1 MHTKA
6 SVSMSLSLPL
16 RRDLMVSFLLFQS
29 GFAFLSIGT
38 GLAAETTVTA
48 NDAAGNIPVRSA
60 GASATG
66 QVSASPAYPLKLSAN
81 RDYLVD
87 QNNRPFFIVGD
98 DAWTLITQLSDPE
111 ANEYLADRAARGF
124 NTVWVAAADNCYQAN
139 APCDHHGDRPFD
151 GSDFTRF
158 DPVYWAHVDY
168 VIQRAAAYGIVVM
181 LAPGFVGLDPAGGY
195 LASYEKSSDTV
206 MTTYGKFLGQRY
218 KDYPNIIWAL
228 GGDADPASGIYGKLS
243 SLATGIKSTDSAH
256 LMTFE
261 ASRYSK
267 GQLEPHGGYSSL
279 DVWSGSP
286 TWLDLNWV
294 YQTAPTV
301 WSGAVRN
308 RARSPRLPPLMGEDW
323 YELEHSMT
331 ELQVRQEGY
340 EAILGGAYLGRIFGN
355 DAIWTFG
362 SPRWEAAGGP
372 SWQSQLGSAGSVG
385 EAKLGALFRSRE
397 TWQLIPDLNHRV
409 LMAGYQSAPTLAVAA
424 RTRDGQSIIVYIPTR
439 RVVTIDLRK
448 ISDPSAKAWWFH
460 PQTAASTFIGNFPTT
475 GPKDFDPPD
484 QDDWVLVIDAASANL
499 AAPGSKALGW

>member
-1 MHTKA
+1 
-6 SVSMSLSLPL
+6 MSLSLLL
-16 RRDLMVSFLLFQS
+16 RRDLMVSFLIFQS
-29 GFAFLSIGT
+29 GFAILSTGT

-48 NDAAGNIPVRSA
+48 NDTGGNISVRSA

-66 QVSASPAYPLKLSAN
+66 QISASPAYPLKLSAT

-124 NTVWVAAADNCYQAN
+124 NTVWVAAADNSYQAN
-139 APCDHHGDRPFD
+139 APRDYHGDRPFD
-151 GSDFTRF
+151 GADFTHF

-168 VIQRAAAYGIVVM
+168 VIQRAAAFGIVVM
-181 LAPGFVGLDPAGGY
+181 LDPGFVGLTDSEGY
-195 LASYEKSSDTV
+195 LTSYKNSSDAV
-206 MTTYGKFLGQRY
+206 MTAYGEFLGHRY
-218 KDYPNIIWAL
+218 KDYQNIIWAL
-228 GGDADPASGIYGKLS
+228 GGDADPATGIYGKLS
-243 SLATGIKSTDSAH
+243 DLATGIKSTDSAH

-261 ASRYSK
+261 ASRHSSE
-267 GQLEPHGGYSSL
+267 GQLEPNGGYSSL
-279 DVWSGSP
+279 DVWSGP
-286 TWLDLNWV
+286 PAWLDLNWV

-301 WSGAVRN
+301 WSGAARN

-323 YELEHSMT
+323 YELENSMT
-331 ELQVRQEGY
+331 EFQVRQEGY

-372 SWQSQLGSAGSVG
+372 TWQSQLGSAGSVSQ
-385 EAKLGALFRSRE
+385 AKLGALFRSRE
-397 TWQLIPDLNHRV
+397 NWLLVPDLNHSV
-409 LMAGYQSAPTLAVAA
+409 LMAGYQSAPALAVAA
-424 RTRDGQSIIVYIPTR
+424 RTRDGQSIIAYLPTR

-448 ISDPSAKAWWFH
+448 ISEASAKAWWFH
-460 PQTAASTFIGNFPTT
+460 PQTAASSFIGNFPTT
-475 GPKDFDPPD
+475 GPMDFVPPD
-484 QDDWVLVIDAASANL
+484 QNDWVLVIDAASANL